1 MTFFLIFDNF
11 FIFMPSLAGN
21 FLSLPGKQLARLLA
35 RLFFSLGSGDSYYN
49 MNARN
54 MKLDN
59 IANEKFKE
67 YMSQQLKTG
76 NNKFPP
82 PWRNLMQIHFPT
94 DELLVGYSIGHCR
107 QRWKAACADSS
118 SRRQR

>member
-1 MTFFLIFDNF
+1 
-11 FIFMPSLAGN
+11 MPSLAGN

-67 YMSQQLKTG
+67 YMAQQLE
-76 NNKFPP
+76 PRD
-82 PWRNLMQIHFPT
+82 WIQQ
-94 DELLVGYSIGHCR
+94 V
-107 QRWKAACADSS
+107 SS
-118 SRRQR
+118 SLALTDADPLPNG